1 MKKNILVYILII
13 AIIALISIFYGIR
26 IGKNSVSTSND
37 VNELANN
44 LIQNN
49 IIDSVTEISANTVA
63 KSNITNTKYDV
74 SYSSETF
81 SSYNEENEK
90 VCISE
95 RNIPTVINNSNPDSA
110 KVIESDLR
118 AIMDDVWENQI
129 KKTSEEVKIRLNGER
144 VLGVKYFVNMEY
156 QTNKIITFSIKL
168 DGDFGGVTWDGYELY
183 SYDAQTGELLTL
195 NNIGNDTDN
204 LKNLIVERTK
214 NVTASKQI
222 QIDDTGNVGV
232 DMLLLEKMASH
243 GSFGI
248 LGDGIHINYQKYEIA
263 IGAAGVIEVVIE
275 KDVANKYIYDKY
287 LID

>member
-63 KSNITNTKYDV
+63 K
-74 SYSSETF
+74 F